1 MFGLGRYVGVLHACS
16 ADSFDIIP
24 STAELQVDFVKHFSH
39 NSGWQPRSC
48 REKVRFSLPLDLL
61 LSCPAFPFQNWILQP
76 EFKTHFPVIM
86 QWEPSSCGIAQA
98 ARCENGTDFGEVRL
112 ACLPLTTVTL
122 IKSLPSFT
130 FCATPDNPRKPN
142 RNAAS
147 AKPSEKLSRGRGRNP
162 LRDPARVR
170 R

>member
-1 MFGLGRYVGVLHACS
+1 MA
-16 ADSFDIIP
+16 A
-24 STAELQVDFVKHFSH
+24 TELQREGEVFPPS
-39 NSGWQPRSC
+39 RSAP
-48 REKVRFSLPLDLL
+48 V
-61 LSCPAFPFQNWILQP
+61 LSCISIPKLILQP
-76 EFKTHFPVIM
+76 EFKIHFPVIM

-130 FCATPDNPRKPN
+130 FCATPDNPRETTN

-147 AKPSEKLSRGRGRNP
+147 AEPSEKLSRGRGRNP

-170 R
+170 RWRKKLSQRRSKQRLTDAEIQLRLAAERQFVRVALTR